1 MARGAGHGIWF
12 LITAFLHI
20 ELLFPVVSDAAG
32 SPLIWIIGE
41 APVEFAAR
49 SLQLALCGP

>member
-32 SPLIWIIGE
+32 SPLIWIIGA